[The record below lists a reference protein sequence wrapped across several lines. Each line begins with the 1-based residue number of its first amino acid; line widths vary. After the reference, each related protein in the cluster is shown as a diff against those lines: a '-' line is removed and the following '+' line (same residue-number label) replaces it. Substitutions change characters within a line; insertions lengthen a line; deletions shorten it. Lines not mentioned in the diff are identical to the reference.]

1 MQNPTRS
8 DGGVDA
14 IYQVWKRR
22 KWLAIAVFAFCY
34 VSAAS
39 FVFSLP
45 NIYRATATIM
55 LDGQGPGNDTGQG
68 GGDSRLDPVT
78 EEVMSR
84 DRLAKLIERYDL
96 YPDLRQRASLEA
108 VITRMRQDIRID
120 RKASDDPNGRNPIFA
135 LDVSFRDSDPQV
147 AADVTN
153 ALVTSFVT
161 ENNTIR
167 DSQATAS
174 VSSLQQQ
181 LATIKQKLDA
191 QQQRIDSFRQSHIGE
206 LPEQQTANIATL
218 QQLNAQLQA
227 NSASEIQAITHREN
241 LLKQM
246 TDSGDASL
254 DQLEQ
259 ELASL
264 RTRYTDK
271 YPDVVRLRAQIDAL
285 KRQQG
290 GADSHKAASPLQQ
303 QFQAVDAEIAAD
315 KQQDTHLRA
324 EIAGY
329 QGRVEN
335 VPLRAQQLQ
344 ALSQG
349 YSETQD
355 VYSTLLKQYE
365 QARLA
370 QSTAGAA
377 GSQYQILEPAAVPRE
392 AAGPARMRLVLM
404 ALLLSI
410 GLAAAAVFT
419 AEQLNVSFHN
429 VDELRAFTRLPV
441 LATVP
446 VIVTPA
452 DAWKDRFRF
461 SFVTLSVV
469 VATLITAE
477 MTRILGHS
485 SIKFVWMITRH
496 S

>member
-1 MQNPTRS
+1 MQTPTRS
-8 DGGVDA
+8 DGGVNA

-22 KWLAIAVFAFCY
+22 KWLAIGVFVFCY
-34 VSAAS
+34 ASAAS
-39 FVFSLP
+39 FVFALP
-45 NIYRATATIM
+45 SIYRATATVM
-55 LDGQGPGNDTGQG
+55 LDGQAPGNDAGQG

-84 DRLAKLIERYDL
+84 DRLAKLIDHYNL
-96 YPDLRQRASLEA
+96 YPDLRARSSLEA

-120 RKASDDPNGRNPIFA
+120 RKTSDDPNGRSPTFA
-135 LDVSFRDSDPQV
+135 LDVSFRGTDPQV

-167 DSQATAS
+167 ASQASTNAT
-174 VSSLQQQ
+174 SLQQQ
-181 LATIKQKLDA
+181 LAAIKQKLDA
-191 QQQRIDSFRQSHIGE
+191 QQQSIDSFRQSHIGE

-227 NSASEIQAITHREN
+227 NSASEIQAMTHREN

-271 YPDVVRLRAQIDAL
+271 YPDVVRLQTQIAAM

-290 GADSHKAASPLQQ
+290 DDTAHKTASPLQQ
-303 QFQAVDAEIAAD
+303 QFQAVDAEIAGY

-324 EIAGY
+324 EIASY

-370 QSTAGAA
+370 QSSAGAA
-377 GSQYQILEPAAVPRE
+377 GSQYRILDPAVVPRE
-392 AAGPARMRLVLM
+392 AAGPARMRLVLI

-410 GLAAAAVFT
+410 GIAAAAVFT
-419 AEQLNVSFHN
+419 TEQLNVSFHS

-446 VIVTPA
+446 QIVTPV

-461 SFVTLSVV
+461 GFVSLSVV
-469 VATLITAE
+469 AATLITAE
-477 MTRILGHS
+477 MARLLGHGS
-485 SIKFVWMITRH
+485 TQFVWMIARH